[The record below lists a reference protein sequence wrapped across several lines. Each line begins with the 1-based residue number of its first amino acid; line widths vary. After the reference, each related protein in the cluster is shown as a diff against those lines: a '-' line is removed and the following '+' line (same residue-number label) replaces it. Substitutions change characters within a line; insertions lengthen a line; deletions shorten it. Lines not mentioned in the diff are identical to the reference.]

1 MKKEPSGIQ
10 NLSEDPVC
18 QKVEVL
24 RKNTSIYSCFISR
37 LLFFF
42 SVIKCCLTIKSRIF
56 KDRKIKSR
64 EKNLR
69 IPLHAGQLS

>member
-1 MKKEPSGIQ
+1 MKSLCRLDVPEGRGFEKEYQHIFLFYFP
-10 NLSEDPVC
+10 
-18 QKVEVL
+18 
-24 RKNTSIYSCFISR
+24 TFI
-37 LLFFF
+37 FF
-42 SVIKCCLTIKSRIF
+42 SVIKFCLARKSRIF